1 MALVLQVF
9 NFSNIHAYNQEGDKN
24 ADEKEG
30 DQHPTDRTGIEVLLL
45 AGWEKMITHHYHG
58 FYVLM
63 N

>member
-45 AGWEKMITHHYHG
+45 AG
-58 FYVLM
+58 
-63 N
+63 